1 MTRAIPLPSFSRSQ
15 SWASQARTDTT
26 EEYVEDSEPER
37 QERRLKAKTRRVQV
51 QRRKTP
57 PAAVVQPAEDVIEL
71 TDSSPSR
78 PNTSVPQRIKAKP
91 IVIIDVSDSS
101 DSSAYTPRSR
111 GSDHAHVVVGGIN
124 AKISG
129 DSTFDESLPSIGK
142 LIGLPEGKHRNRVKD
157 SDPGDVREG
166 SNPARSSPPSPAPRA
181 PLSFASDEG
190 SDSDEGQLKL
200 KRFAYAAPAPNPPR
214 RTASKTPS
222 PATQESQTPEA
233 TSSAV
238 PPAKAKRLP
247 SHRFADEFTDF
258 RLSRLL
264 RCVSCDLA
272 WTARKTVKEKMKHIQ
287 SCAKKNRL
295 TDETVRVLLRAE
307 LAKLQPVASSSKR
320 NSPVEPTA
328 PSTPETL
335 LAETVREQKKKRA
348 GPRRQVEPTVK
359 SVAETREEILNKAR
373 LLLQNAPNRVP
384 PASRVVQQIAQ
395 SAAAP
400 VDPEPAMP
408 PPTQAFARSSVAAR
422 HDLPDIQPADTTR
435 AFGASRLGVARVQQS
450 IISAGAAIAAES
462 DVSPLTQVFSRS
474 ALGSAMA
481 AVDPADDM
489 PPATQAFAPSKL
501 RHASGVAREVL
512 PAHDDPMDEPIS
524 LNDASEDDLDLGKS
538 SPPRPTVIEIT
549 SSPSS
554 SANHLPPL
562 PTEAN
567 LATAP
572 VPAPAVPGHL
582 ARSPSPL
589 HPLSLF
595 PEQSLEPA
603 GDDVPEP
610 YAPAYGDDAGD
621 LYVQDDYDH
630 QWNGWYEDQDAWEEH
645 GDAFLHYDPERDGAG
660 PSRTKTQAAETQ
672 APPRERR
679 LLAIPEDDVP
689 GAGPFRVG
697 GEPGP
702 AIAPATKPPSKKRGR
717 PKANT
722 DESDAEVSKEG
733 KEISQEELNAKLKEA
748 ILKDEALHL
757 RVLRYEPIHFDVFMQ
772 LAAGVGVTDRKTK
785 LRGKVRAFLDE
796 KAIHF
801 YGADPSKNRTKR
813 ARHS

>member
-26 EEYVEDSEPER
+26 EDRVEDSEPER
-37 QERRLKAKTRRVQV
+37 QERRLRAKTRRVQV

-57 PAAVVQPAEDVIEL
+57 TAVVVQPAEDVIEL

-78 PNTSVPQRIKAKP
+78 PNTPVPQRIKAKP

-111 GSDHAHVVVGGIN
+111 GGDHAHVVRKEEATLRGVT
-124 AKISG
+124 

-142 LIGLPEGKHRNRVKD
+142 LNRVKD

-166 SNPARSSPPSPAPRA
+166 SNPAQSSPPSPAPRA
-181 PLSFASDEG
+181 PLSFASAPLQESSDEE

-200 KRFAYAAPAPNPPR
+200 KCFAYAAPAPNPPR

-233 TSSAV
+233 TSSAM

-320 NSPVEPTA
+320 NSPVEPTV
-328 PSTPETL
+328 PSAPETL

-400 VDPEPAMP
+400 FDPEPAMP
-408 PPTQAFARSSVAAR
+408 PPTQAFARSSIAAR

-450 IISAGAAIAAES
+450 IVSAGAAIAAES
-462 DVSPLTQVFSRS
+462 DVSPLTQVLSRS

-524 LNDASEDDLDLGKS
+524 LHDTSEDDLDLGKS
-538 SPPRPTVIEIT
+538 SPPRPVSAPPAIVLRI
-549 SSPSS
+549 SRPPPS
-554 SANHLPPL
+554 LPPQSR
-562 PTEAN
+562 
-567 LATAP
+567 ATS
-572 VPAPAVPGHL
+572 
-582 ARSPSPL
+582 RS
-589 HPLSLF
+589 
-595 PEQSLEPA
+595 QEPA

-610 YAPAYGDDAGD
+610 YAPAHGDDAGD

-630 QWNGWYEDQDAWEEH
+630 QWNDWYEDQDAWEEH

-689 GAGPFRVG
+689 GAGPSRVG